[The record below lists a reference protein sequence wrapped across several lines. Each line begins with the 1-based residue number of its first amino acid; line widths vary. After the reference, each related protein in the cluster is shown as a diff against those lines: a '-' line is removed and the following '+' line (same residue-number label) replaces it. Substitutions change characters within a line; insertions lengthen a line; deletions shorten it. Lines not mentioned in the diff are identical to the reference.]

1 LKAVVIHEFGP
12 PEKMTLE
19 DIEVPKITGNEVL
32 VRVSAC
38 GVCYLDTIV
47 RSGIM
52 PKIKLPLILGHE
64 ISGEV
69 VEVANCVQ
77 HVKVGD
83 RVSSIIRHTCG
94 HCQWCLEGR
103 ETLCI
108 NSNGSFGVELNGGY
122 AEYVKV
128 PENSICKIPQGIPLE
143 LASIF
148 ACAMGTAFYA
158 VTKKGRVRP
167 GETVLVTGAGGGLG
181 VHCIQIA
188 SLCGG
193 KVIAVT
199 TSEEKYSPLK
209 EIGAHDVIVSKDLS
223 FHKELRKITD
233 GAGANVVIENVG
245 SAALSSSLQSLA
257 QGGRLVLI
265 GELTGTSVQINP
277 AHLILKEVELLSVKN
292 ATRREI
298 QQVIELVEQGKI
310 RPVVSS
316 KFPLEGAR
324 DAHEMVL
331 RKKPLGR
338 IILTP

>member
-1 LKAVVIHEFGP
+1 MIV
-12 PEKMTLE
+12 E
-19 DIEVPKITGNEVL
+19 DVEVPKIRGNEIL
-32 VRVSAC
+32 VRVIAC

-52 PKIKLPLILGHE
+52 PKLKLPLILGHE

-69 VEVANCVQ
+69 VEVADCVQ

-94 HCQWCLEGR
+94 HCKWCLEGR
-103 ETLCI
+103 ETLCT

-128 PENSICKIPQGIPLE
+128 PENSVCKIPQGIPLDM
-143 LASIF
+143 ASIF
-148 ACAMGTAFYA
+148 SCTIGTALHTI
-158 VTKKGRVRP
+158 TKKAKVRP
-167 GETVLVTGAGGGLG
+167 GETVLITGAGGGLG

-209 EIGAHDVIVSKDLS
+209 EMGANDVIISKNLS
-223 FHKELRKITD
+223 FHKEVKKITD
-233 GAGANVVIENVG
+233 GAGVDVVIENVG
-245 SAALSSSLQSLA
+245 SATLSSSLQSLA
-257 QGGRLVLI
+257 QGGRIVLI

-277 AHLILKEVELLSVKN
+277 AHLVLKEVELLGSLN
-292 ATRREI
+292 STRREL
-298 QQVIELVEQGKI
+298 QQVIELVEQEKI
-310 RPVVSS
+310 KPVVFS
-316 KFPLEGAR
+316 KLPLEGAR
-324 DAHEMVL
+324 DAHEMIY
-331 RKKPLGR
+331 RKKPIGR
-338 IILTP
+338 VILTP